1 MKKLLVF
8 AGALLFSACAH
19 SPLQIWLQPQVQ
31 VAPEAIGE
39 GFSMSVMGV
48 NELPSGGLG
57 SLGGVYADTAQVSI
71 GNDAGEAIAAGL
83 REGFSNWS
91 FRITD
96 SAPEVQ
102 VIAKLV
108 KLTYNSPNT
117 VYTTEIDTS
126 AEIHLEVKIGPR
138 TYFGTYSA
146 SGKDRNLV
154 KPSREEVQSRVNGLL
169 STTLQRV
176 FEDEKLKNFLRSNL

>member
-1 MKKLLVF
+1 MKKLLILVGTLVL
-8 AGALLFSACAH
+8 AACAH

-39 GFSMSVMGV
+39 GYSMSISGV
-48 NELPSGGLG
+48 NELPGGGLG
-57 SLGGVYADTAQVSI
+57 SLGGVYADTAQVTI

-83 REGFSNWS
+83 RQGFSNWS
-91 FRITD
+91 FRMSD
-96 SAPEVQ
+96 GAPQ
-102 VIAKLV
+102 VDVVAKLV

-117 VYTTEIDTS
+117 FYTTQIDTS
-126 AEIHLEVKIGPR
+126 AEINLEVKIGPR
-138 TYFGTYSA
+138 TYFGTYST

-169 STTLQRV
+169 SATLQRV
-176 FEDEKLKNFLRSNL
+176 FEDQKLKNFLRTNL